1 MTTIHH
7 INAGTLQA
15 PGGPVAVCHCLL
27 LEDPAGL
34 ALVDAGIGLLDCRDP
49 AGRIDQQIID
59 IGGFRFDPAD
69 TAVRS
74 VEALGFRPGDV
85 TDVLLTHADPDHAG
99 GLADF
104 PHARVH
110 LSAEELAAVGVGH
123 LRYQPAQFAHGPN
136 WQPRPPATRDWF
148 GLPARPVPLGFA
160 SEVLLVPLFGHTLG
174 HCGMAVQQGDRW
186 ALHVGDAY
194 FLRVELSTDDHPVS
208 ALSTARA
215 VDDPNRRATLEQ
227 VRRLHRDHADRIDLF
242 GYHDPTELPPGG
254 SSGMTNDPPMTHQ

>member
-1 MTTIHH
+1 VTRIHH

-49 AGRIDQQIID
+49 LGRIGREVID
-59 IGGFRFDPAD
+59 LAGFRFDPAD
-69 TAVRS
+69 TAARR
-74 VEALGFRPGDV
+74 VEALGFRPADV
-85 TDVLLTHADPDHAG
+85 TDIVLTHADPDHAG

-110 LSAEELAAVGVGH
+110 LSAEEHAALGRGNP
-123 LRYQPAQFAHGPN
+123 RYRPAQFARGPD
-136 WQPRPPATRDWF
+136 WRPHPPGPRDWF

-160 SEVLLVPLFGHTLG
+160 SEVLLVPLFGHTHG
-174 HCGMAVQQGDRW
+174 HCGVAVQQGGRW

-194 FLRVELSTDDHPVS
+194 YLRAELSTDDHPVS
-208 ALSTARA
+208 ALAAARA
-215 VDDPNRRATLEQ
+215 DDDPARRASLAHL
-227 VRRLHRDHADRIDLF
+227 RRLHRDHVDRIDLF
-242 GYHDPTELPPGG
+242 GYHDSAELPDWPVDDLRTGG
-254 SSGMTNDPPMTHQ
+254 PS

>member
-1 MTTIHH
+1 MTKLHH

-15 PGGPVAVCHCLL
+15 PGGPLAVCHCLL

-34 ALVDAGIGLLDCRDP
+34 ALVDAGIGLLDGRDP
-49 AGRIDQQIID
+49 AGRIDQRIID

-69 TAVRS
+69 TAVRR
-74 VEALGFRPGDV
+74 VEGLGFKA
-85 TDVLLTHADPDHAG
+85 TDVRDIVLSHADPDHTG

-110 LSAEELAAVGVGH
+110 LSAEELAAAGAGDF
-123 LRYQPAQFAHGPN
+123 RYQPPQFAHGPR
-136 WQPRPPATRDWF
+136 WVPHAAAGARDWF

-160 SEVLLVPLFGHTLG
+160 SEVLLVELFGHTLG
-174 HCGMAVQQGDRW
+174 HCGIAVRQGDRW

-208 ALSTARA
+208 AITATRA
-215 VDDPNRRATLEQ
+215 VDDPRRRACLDQ
-227 VRRLHRDHADRIDLF
+227 LRRLHRDHASEVDLF
-242 GYHDPTELPPGG
+242 GYHDSAELPGWAG
-254 SSGMTNDPPMTHQ
+254 